1 MKSQKFIYLV
11 NLLLMVYLTYDILF
25 IKVCGIR
32 VSNFLPLIMTKISTK
47 LINRSTYMLPM
58 SKESIRCPYCESLF
72 NNNEELSKH
81 IDRIHLGSGLLEGDS
96 SKF

>member
-1 MKSQKFIYLV
+1 
-11 NLLLMVYLTYDILF
+11 
-25 IKVCGIR
+25 
-32 VSNFLPLIMTKISTK
+32 
-47 LINRSTYMLPM
+47 MLPM

-96 SKF
+96 SKFWHILDIISKIQIL

>member
-1 MKSQKFIYLV
+1 LNSIINCQNKNSMKPKNSIFLI
-11 NLLLMVYLTYDILF
+11 NLLLWHINHY
-25 IKVCGIR
+25 GI
-32 VSNFLPLIMTKISTK
+32 IMTKISTK
-47 LINRSTYMLPM
+47 LINGSGYILFM

-96 SKF
+96 RKF